1 MPKPLHILFTASWF
15 PSRVHATLGNFVQRH
30 AEAVA
35 TTHRVHV
42 LYLAKQKGLKH
53 SPEITEHVEHGVR
66 ITTVYYSRGVSKTW
80 SRWKALQTGIRHLQA
95 SGEWHF
101 DLVHHHVTWPE
112 AWQLVVIRKRFHL
125 PVVLTEHWT
134 GYLREARGKLA
145 GRVIVLSRWA
155 SRFVSVFAP
164 VTAHLG
170 EHMRHY
176 GMKGKYRVVPNVVDT
191 ALFTVGTKRTD
202 RVNFLHVSSLDDAHK
217 NISGILRAWKKASEQ
232 RSDIH
237 LHIGGDGP
245 WEAVRDAA
253 MKLGIAPHTISFF
266 GEQPWEVIAD
276 YMRDAHALILFSNY
290 ENLPCVIVE
299 ALASGMRI
307 ISSDVGGISEHV
319 DDSRGTLIARRDE
332 NGLAEAILHEAD
344 MAGTVDRMALRRYA
358 DAHFSMDAV
367 AAQFDA
373 IYQDIVQSSRPA

>member
-1 MPKPLHILFTASWF
+1 MHP
-15 PSRVHATLGNFVQRH
+15 TLGNFVLRH

-35 TTHRVHV
+35 TKHRVHV
-42 LYLAKQKGLKH
+42 LYLAKQKWLKH
-53 SPEITEHVEHGVR
+53 SPEIEEREEHGVR
-66 ITTVYYSRGVSKTW
+66 ITTVYYSRGISKTW

-95 SGEWHF
+95 TDQWHF

-112 AWQLVVIRKRFHL
+112 AWQFVVIRKRFRL

-145 GRVIVLSRWA
+145 GRVIALSRWA

-191 ALFTVGTKRTD
+191 SLFRVGKKATD
-202 RVNFLHVSSLDDAHK
+202 RVNFLHVSSLDDPHK

-245 WEAVRDAA
+245 WEALHDAA
-253 MKLGIAPHTISFF
+253 MRLGIAPGCISFF

-276 YMRDAHALILFSNY
+276 YMRDAHTLLLFSNY

-307 ISSDVGGISEHV
+307 ISSDVGGISEYI
-319 DDSRGTLIARRDE
+319 DDSRGTLIARKDE
-332 NGLAEAILHEAD
+332 AGLAEAILKEAD
-344 MAGTVDRMALRRYA
+344 LAASADRQALRKYA
-358 DAHFSMDAV
+358 DAHFSMGAI

-373 IYQDIVQSSRPA
+373 IYREVMQPARHT